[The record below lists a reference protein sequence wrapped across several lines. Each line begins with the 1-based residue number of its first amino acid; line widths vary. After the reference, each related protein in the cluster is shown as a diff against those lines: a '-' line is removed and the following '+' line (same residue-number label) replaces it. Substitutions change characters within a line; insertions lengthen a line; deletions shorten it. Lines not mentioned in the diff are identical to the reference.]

1 MEIQVK
7 TSRPQ
12 AHARPLP
19 HPLALLADR
28 ELVLFHG
35 GCGGRISIDPGNSRD
50 PESYATVRCNLC
62 FETCREKHSLIGR
75 ALRDVLEG
83 GEASERC
90 TVIRFVPLSS
100 REILVHSPMASR
112 LQRYFQRR
120 SRR

>member
-12 AHARPLP
+12 AQARPRP
-19 HPLALLADR
+19 DPLALLPNR
-28 ELVLFHG
+28 ELVLFHS
-35 GCGGRISIDPGNSRD
+35 GCGGRISIDPSNSRD
-50 PESYATVRCNLC
+50 IESYATVRCNLC
-62 FETCREKHSLIGR
+62 FETCREKHSSIGR

-83 GEASERC
+83 GEASARC

-112 LQRYFQRR
+112 LQKYLQRWN
-120 SRR
+120 RR